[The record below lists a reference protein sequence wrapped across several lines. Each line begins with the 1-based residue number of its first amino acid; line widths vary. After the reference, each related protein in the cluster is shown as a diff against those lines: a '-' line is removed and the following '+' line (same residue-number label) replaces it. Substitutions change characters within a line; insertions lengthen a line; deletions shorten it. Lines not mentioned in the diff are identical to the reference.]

1 MVVDGEGVVAPKNRR
16 TVLPNLN
23 ERSGKKES
31 FEGGDKDGVV
41 KGNRVVFDLVDV
53 FRSGVFCF
61 S

>member
-16 TVLPNLN
+16 RTVPPNLN

-31 FEGGDKDGVV
+31 FEGGEKDGVV

-53 FRSGVFCF
+53 F
-61 S
+61 